1 MNKKTIF
8 IFKYKKIYK
17 IILYLLLFITTIFL
31 VYFSIPKFFNYT
43 SVLVEESLKKNS
55 NLNIKNISSINYR
68 ILPSPRLRIYGS
80 KLEIEKKIFEV
91 EDAEIVIVLNPLKLI
106 SYKKL
111 EYTKLLIIGGL
122 TNVKIN
128 NVNQL
133 FNYIKKTK
141 KRIKFKKNTII
152 ALQENKKLFK
162 IDNSIISIYFEK
174 DTQQL
179 SIEGLLLD
187 HKISFFLKNKSN
199 GKNNIIFKI
208 PKLDISTNI
217 LLEKNNNFKLFKGLV
232 NFEVQNNFFQFNFIK
247 EKNIKIIKG
256 FVRNNLIN
264 LSFGGDL
271 FFKPHFHF
279 SLDIKPSK
287 AEIEKLFLIIK
298 KNYFSE
304 GSREPEMIKKINGY
318 LNLKTIHEGN
328 IIFENGEIL
337 FKDFKIGNNTPILFN
352 GKISEFGKKG
362 KVQFTL
368 LKDIQYKKKSI
379 KELKIS
385 GFIIPFSSEVIFE
398 QVLIDE
404 KILSLEKIK
413 NYEEKFNSQVIN
425 NSLSNFFNNEK
436 INSFFKN
443 FDN

>member
-1 MNKKTIF
+1 
-8 IFKYKKIYK
+8 
-17 IILYLLLFITTIFL
+17 
-31 VYFSIPKFFNYT
+31 
-43 SVLVEESLKKNS
+43 
-55 NLNIKNISSINYR
+55 
-68 ILPSPRLRIYGS
+68 
-80 KLEIEKKIFEV
+80 
-91 EDAEIVIVLNPLKLI
+91 
-106 SYKKL
+106 
-111 EYTKLLIIGGL
+111 
-122 TNVKIN
+122 
-128 NVNQL
+128 
-133 FNYIKKTK
+133 
-141 KRIKFKKNTII
+141 
-152 ALQENKKLFK
+152 
-162 IDNSIISIYFEK
+162 
-174 DTQQL
+174 
-179 SIEGLLLD
+179 
-187 HKISFFLKNKSN
+187 
-199 GKNNIIFKI
+199 
-208 PKLDISTNI
+208 
-217 LLEKNNNFKLFKGLV
+217 
-232 NFEVQNNFFQFNFIK
+232 
-247 EKNIKIIKG
+247 
-256 FVRNNLIN
+256 
-264 LSFGGDL
+264 
-271 FFKPHFHF
+271 
-279 SLDIKPSK
+279 
-287 AEIEKLFLIIK
+287 
-298 KNYFSE
+298 
-304 GSREPEMIKKINGY
+304 MIKKINGY